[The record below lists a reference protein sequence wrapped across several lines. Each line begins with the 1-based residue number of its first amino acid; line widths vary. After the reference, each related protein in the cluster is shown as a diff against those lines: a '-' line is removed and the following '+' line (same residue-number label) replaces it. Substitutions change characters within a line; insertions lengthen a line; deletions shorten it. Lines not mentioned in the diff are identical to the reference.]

1 MKHEAIMLLGKVFY
15 ANGNYQAALDK
26 YNDLGLENL
35 PLSDISSRK
44 LKIIGESFAIK
55 GEYYFQT

>member
-55 GEYYFQT
+55 GEYSFQT

>member
-1 MKHEAIMLLGKVFY
+1 MLLGKVFY

-55 GEYYFQT
+55 GKYSFQT